1 MDKKITSQD
10 LTYQLL
16 CTIRQFNIFDEKA
29 HYFGGEQPL
38 YTSEIHVLSCIGDNG
53 GFCASDIART
63 LGVTRGAISQMLRKL
78 EKKGYLTR
86 EADPDNKLRFIL
98 GLSPKGVKAYEKH
111 LEYHAYLENMIRE
124 LTDGA
129 GDGER
134 EAICGFLASLEN
146 RLLPESGEDGVKS
159 GLLPERD
166 VARRRQSGNER
177 EKEQP

>member
-1 MDKKITSQD
+1 MEKKITSEE

-16 CTIRQFNIFDEKA
+16 CTIRQFNIFDDEA

-38 YTSEIHVLSCIGDNG
+38 YTSEIHVLSCIGDNV

-63 LGVTRGAISQMLRKL
+63 LGVTRGAISQMLKKL

-98 GLSPKGVKAYEKH
+98 GLSAKGVKAYEKH
-111 LEYHAYLENMIRE
+111 LEYHSYLESMIRE
-124 LTDGA
+124 LTSDAKG
-129 GDGER
+129 GER
-134 EAICGFLASLEN
+134 EIICCFLARLEK

-159 GLLPERD
+159 GLLPGREEM
-166 VARRRQSGNER
+166 RQKRTGR
-177 EKEQP
+177 EPEQQ